1 MRLVM
6 KQGNVCSELADNH
19 QREGSSREQYRTGK
33 KRRSGI
39 YPFLYPQRRILPAES
54 FFRLLDFSVLEKDC
68 TFRVRS
74 F

>member
-6 KQGNVCSELADNH
+6 KQENVCGKQADNH
-19 QREGSSREQYRTGK
+19 QREGSSREQYRPAK

-39 YPFLYPQRRILPAES
+39 YPFLYRQRRILPAES
-54 FFRLLDFSVLEKDC
+54 FFRLLHFSELEKDC
-68 TFRVRS
+68 TIRVRS

>member
-6 KQGNVCSELADNH
+6 KQENVCSKQADNH
-19 QREGSSREQYRTGK
+19 QREGSSREQYRTAK

-39 YPFLYPQRRILPAES
+39 YPFLYRQRRILPAES
-54 FFRLLDFSVLEKDC
+54 FFRLLHFSVLEKDC
-68 TFRVRS
+68 TIRVRS